1 MESAALGVR
10 MTQPTDGGPAFTGQ
24 RLDPYAPAEMAARAA
39 VAGVTKARL
48 DALSLFTLAVLAGA
62 FIALG
67 AQLATLVSAAPGPA
81 FGPARL
87 LVGVAFSLG
96 LILVIIA
103 GAELFT
109 GNMLV
114 IMAWLSGQVTTS
126 GLLRNWTIVYAGNF
140 VGALA
145 TVGLVYA
152 TGQWELAGGRVG
164 ASAVAI
170 AGAKMSLGPVEAVA
184 RGILGNAL
192 VCLAVW
198 LCFSARS
205 NVDKVVCI
213 VPPITAFVAAGFEHS
228 VANMY
233 FVPIALLLRDN
244 PAVLAAGGF
253 TAEVAAAL
261 TWGRFIVANLIPVT
275 IGNIIGGG
283 VLVAAVYWL
292 VYLRPKP
299 APPR

>member
-1 MESAALGVR
+1 MTAEGPESGFHDV
-10 MTQPTDGGPAFTGQ
+10 
-24 RLDPYAPAEMAARAA
+24 DPYAPPRMAARAA
-39 VAGVTKARL
+39 TAGVAKARL

-67 AQLATLVSAAPGPA
+67 AELATIADVAPGLG
-81 FGPARL
+81 FGPGRL
-87 LVGVAFSLG
+87 LVGLAFSLG
-96 LILVIIA
+96 LILVVIA

-109 GNMLV
+109 GNTLIV
-114 IMAWLSGQVTTS
+114 IAWLAGRVTTAA
-126 GLLRNWTIVYAGNF
+126 LVRNWTIAYAGNF

-152 TGQWELAGGRVG
+152 TGQSALAGARVG

-170 AGAKMSLGPVEAVA
+170 ADAKLALGFVEAVT

-205 NVDKVVCI
+205 NVDKVVGI
-213 VPPITAFVAAGFEHS
+213 IAPVTAFVASGFEHS
-228 VANMY
+228 IANMY
-233 FVPIALLLRDN
+233 FVPMALLLRDN
-244 PAVLAAGGF
+244 PAVMAAAGLDPNG
-253 TAEVAAAL
+253 AAAL
-261 TWGRFIVANLIPVT
+261 TWGRFLLGNLLPVT
-275 IGNIIGGG
+275 IGNVIGGG

-292 VYLRPKP
+292 VYLRPG
-299 APPR
+299 AGTPPDPGNVAT

>member
-1 MESAALGVR
+1 VTDPAATGPQSLSDGV
-10 MTQPTDGGPAFTGQ
+10 
-24 RLDPYAPAEMAARAA
+24 DPYAPAQMAARAA
-39 VAGVTKARL
+39 TAGAAKARL

-67 AQLATLVSAAPGPA
+67 AQLATLASLGPGLG
-81 FGPARL
+81 FGPGRL
-87 LVGVAFSLG
+87 LAGVAFSLG

-109 GNMLV
+109 GNTLLV
-114 IMAWLSGQVTTS
+114 IAWLAGKVSTAD
-126 GLLRNWTIVYAGNF
+126 LLRNWTIVYAGNF

-152 TGQWELAGGRVG
+152 TRQWQLAGARVG

-170 AGAKMSLGPVEAVA
+170 ADAKLALGPVEAVA
-184 RGILGNAL
+184 GGILGNAL

-205 NVDKVVCI
+205 NVDKVVSI
-213 VPPITAFVAAGFEHS
+213 VPPVAAFVAGGFEHS

-233 FVPIALLLRDN
+233 FVPMALLLRDE
-244 PAVLAAGGF
+244 PTILAAGGF
-253 TAEVAAAL
+253 GADVGTTL
-261 TWGRFIVANLIPVT
+261 TWGRFLAGNLLPVT
-275 IGNIIGGG
+275 IGNMIGGG

-292 VYLRPKP
+292 VYLRP
-299 APPR
+299 ARA